1 MLFILLAR
9 LTDDGLQEYQENP
22 DAFAEA
28 CRSVHVP
35 GTQILARYATLGQ
48 YDFVVLVEA
57 DGAQQMS
64 RLSVVLGARGHVH
77 IESMQATG
85 AQLMAERP
93 EVSVRGEESEI
104 SG

>member
-9 LTDDGLQEYQENP
+9 LTDDGLQEYQKNP

-28 CRSVHVP
+28 CSSVHVP
-35 GTQILARYATLGQ
+35 GTQLLARYATLGQ

-57 DGAQQMS
+57 DGAKQMS
-64 RLSVVLGARGHVH
+64 QLSVVLGAKAHVH
-77 IESMQATG
+77 IESMQATA
-85 AQLMAERP
+85 AQLLAERP
-93 EVSVRGEESEI
+93 EELVRGEEAGI

>member
-9 LTDDGLQEYQENP
+9 LTDDGLQACLDNP
-22 DAFAEA
+22 DAFADA
-28 CRSVHVP
+28 CSAVDVP
-35 GTQILARYATLGQ
+35 GTRILARYATLGQ

-64 RLSVVLGARGHVH
+64 RLSVVLGAHARVH
-77 IESMQATG
+77 IESMQATA
-85 AQLMAERP
+85 AQLLAERP
-93 EVSVRGEESEI
+93 EELVRGEEAGI

>member
-1 MLFILLAR
+1 MLYILLAR
-9 LTDDGLQEYQENP
+9 LTDDGLQECLENP

-28 CRSVHVP
+28 CSSVDVP
-35 GTQILARYATLGQ
+35 GTQLLARYATLGQ

-64 RLSVVLGARGHVH
+64 RLSVVLGAKANVHV
-77 IESMQATG
+77 ESMQATS
-85 AQLMAERP
+85 AQLMVERP
-93 EVSVRGEESEI
+93 EVLVRGEEAGI

>member
-9 LTDDGLQEYQENP
+9 LTDDGLQEYQKNP

-28 CRSVHVP
+28 CSSVDVP
-35 GTQILARYATLGQ
+35 GTQLLARYATLGQ

-64 RLSVVLGARGHVH
+64 QLSVVLGAKAHVH

-85 AQLMAERP
+85 AQLLAERP
-93 EVSVRGEESEI
+93 EELVRGEEAGI